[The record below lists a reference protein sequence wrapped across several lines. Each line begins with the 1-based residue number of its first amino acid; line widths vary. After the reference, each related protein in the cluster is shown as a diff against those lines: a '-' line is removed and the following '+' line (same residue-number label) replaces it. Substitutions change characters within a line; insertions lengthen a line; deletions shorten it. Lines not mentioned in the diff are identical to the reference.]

1 MIELTL
7 SMALQ
12 DIGHALLRQTALL
25 TLVSSALLMLRRP
38 LSHLGGPGLAY
49 AAWAALPLLLVVA
62 LLPASTPA
70 TRFTAELFPGVL
82 PDLLP
87 NLTRLAPAL
96 AEPAHPVPL
105 SSIAGVML
113 GLCVWALGAITVAW
127 RMVRLQRR
135 FEAALTR
142 DASGRHW
149 IGAQGPALVGLW
161 PARLVLPPDFA
172 ERFDARQRPLV
183 LAHEEVH
190 RRRGDN
196 HWNALASALCALHW
210 FNPLAWLALRA
221 MRADQELSCDHAV
234 MRLHP
239 GQQADYGRA
248 LLRAQQAHGA
258 HGRSHGDVLAL
269 LQPWSGW
276 RSSHPLIERITML
289 AVRPHSRSRRLL
301 GAGALAV
308 LTLGAAG
315 AVHAVNAVMPDLARD
330 PVALDLAIDVSRI
343 EPGVATDKRTSK
355 MRLVAE
361 EGQQALVVLGGRP
374 DQPTPDQIRI
384 EITPKR
390 RDGKHVMLNV
400 LATEGGRPLLRSA
413 VLVEDGKEATLF
425 TAPDGDKR
433 TELLIRVR
441 TIGLGEVPGY
451 KAAR

>member
-1 MIELTL
+1 
-7 SMALQ
+7 
-12 DIGHALLRQTALL
+12 
-25 TLVSSALLMLRRP
+25 
-38 LSHLGGPGLAY
+38 
-49 AAWAALPLLLVVA
+49 
-62 LLPASTPA
+62 
-70 TRFTAELFPGVL
+70 
-82 PDLLP
+82 
-87 NLTRLAPAL
+87 
-96 AEPAHPVPL
+96 
-105 SSIAGVML
+105 
-113 GLCVWALGAITVAW
+113 
-127 RMVRLQRR
+127 
-135 FEAALTR
+135 
-142 DASGRHW
+142 
-149 IGAQGPALVGLW
+149 
-161 PARLVLPPDFA
+161 
-172 ERFDARQRPLV
+172 
-183 LAHEEVH
+183 
-190 RRRGDN
+190 
-196 HWNALASALCALHW
+196 
-210 FNPLAWLALRA
+210 
-221 MRADQELSCDHAV
+221 
-234 MRLHP
+234 
-239 GQQADYGRA
+239 
-248 LLRAQQAHGA
+248 
-258 HGRSHGDVLAL
+258 
-269 LQPWSGW
+269 
-276 RSSHPLIERITML
+276 ML

-330 PVALDLAIDVSRI
+330 PVALDLAVDVSRI

-400 LATEGGRPLLRSA
+400 LATEGDRPLLRSA